1 MNPFELLTLTFE
13 NLGRRKGRV
22 ALTAV
27 GVIIGTAAVLVLVS
41 LGMGLQENANQQLG
55 GIGDL
60 TLVMVYPGYFEPMY
74 DPSMPQPGGQGPMNA
89 PPKMTDETVEQFK
102 GLDGV
107 AAVLPHDFA
116 MGEVRIVVG
125 RLEGYMRIAG
135 IEPQG
140 LEVLSMKPAQGSISL
155 ATGSVVVGSQ
165 VAMNLWDPRWR
176 PGQPP
181 PEPPEMMGET
191 LRLTMIKYTAEGD
204 ERRRVIPVTVTGVLA
219 PSGSE
224 ADWSVY
230 MTIDEVIAMNQWF
243 TGKRVN
249 RDRDGYPQVAVKA
262 QDVSYVQE
270 ISDVINGMGFQS
282 GTMLP
287 FVQGINGFFVVLQ
300 IIFGGVGAIALAVA
314 AIGIANTMTMSIL
327 ERTREIG
334 LMKAIGARNRDVLGI
349 FLAEAAG
356 IGFLG
361 GLGGVLIGWG
371 GGQVL
376 NVLVLA
382 FLAAQA
388 VENGGPPP
396 AVAVITPNWLIGFCL
411 IFATIMGLLSGLYPA
426 LRAATMVPV
435 TALKAE

>member
-1 MNPFELLTLTFE
+1 MNPFELITLTLG

-27 GVIIGTAAVLVLVS
+27 GVIIGSAAVLVLVS
-41 LGMGLQENANQQLG
+41 LGMGLQQNATQQLG

-60 TLVMVYPGYFEPMY
+60 TLVMVYPGYYEMGY
-74 DPSMPQPGGQGPMNA
+74 DPGMPQPGGPNPNA
-89 PPKMTDETVEQFK
+89 PPKLTDETVEQFK
-102 GLDGV
+102 ELDGV
-107 AAVLPHDFA
+107 AEVLPHDFL
-116 MGEVRIVVG
+116 MGEARIVVG
-125 RLEGYMRIAG
+125 KLEGYPRIAG
-135 IEPQG
+135 VDAHG
-140 LEVLSMKPAQGSISL
+140 LEVMALKPTQGGVAL
-155 ATGSVVVGSQ
+155 GTGSVVIGSQ
-165 VAMNLWDPRWR
+165 VNQNFWDPRWR

-181 PEPPEMMGET
+181 PEPPDLMGET
-191 LRLTMIKYTAEGD
+191 LRLTLIKYTPEGE

-224 ADWSVY
+224 ADWSLY
-230 MTIDEVIAMNQWF
+230 MTIEEVIAMNQWF
-243 TGKRVN
+243 TGKRTN
-249 RDRDGYPQVAVKA
+249 RDRDGYPVVAVKA
-262 QDVSYVQE
+262 QDVSHVQE
-270 ISDVINGMGFQS
+270 ISDVINGMGFQA

-300 IIFGGVGAIALAVA
+300 IVFGGVGAIALAVA

-361 GLGGVLIGWG
+361 GVGGVAIGWG
-371 GGQVL
+371 GGHLL

-382 FLAAQA
+382 YLAGQA
-388 VENGGPPP
+388 VQNGGPPP
-396 AVAVITPNWLIGFCL
+396 AIAVLTPTWLIVFSL
-411 IFATIMGLLSGLYPA
+411 VFATIVGLVSGLYPA